1 MGEIRRTKTDINK
14 RIMKIEL
21 DRKGLEI
28 LVAGSEPDYNEF
40 DNPLVKKAGHDYS
53 DQYGRTS
60 WRNLS
65 ALTDDELYEV
75 YIICRNSWN

>member
-1 MGEIRRTKTDINK
+1 MGEIRRTKTDTNK

-65 ALTDDELYEV
+65 ELTDDELYEV

>member
-1 MGEIRRTKTDINK
+1 
-14 RIMKIEL
+14 MKIEL

-28 LVAGSEPDYNEF
+28 LVKGSQPYYNEF
-40 DNPLVKKAGHDYS
+40 DNHLVKKAGHDYS

-60 WRNLS
+60 WRNLD

-75 YIICRNSWN
+75 YLICRNSWD